1 MLSPQTLM
9 ASQAKGSPSTPLPGR
24 AWSPALGPPQDPPLW
39 TVLPP
44 APKSRDLDWTWGRG
58 HAPNLRRVVFITEME
73 QSSQQ

>member
-39 TVLPP
+39 TVLPTSP
-44 APKSRDLDWTWGRG
+44 QVQGSRLDLGPRSCPK
-58 HAPNLRRVVFITEME
+58 PV
-73 QSSQQ
+73 